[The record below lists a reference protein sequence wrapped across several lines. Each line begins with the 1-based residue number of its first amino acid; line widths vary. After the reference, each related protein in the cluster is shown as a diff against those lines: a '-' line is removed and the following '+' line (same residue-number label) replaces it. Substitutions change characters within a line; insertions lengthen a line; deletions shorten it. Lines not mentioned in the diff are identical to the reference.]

1 MHVHGIVPGYLFSE
15 IAFYLFIPL
24 HYNGYNLGNTGNFNL
39 EYHVHDMDVGFPFCC
54 QMFE

>member
-24 HYNGYNLGNTGNFNL
+24 HNNGYNLGNTGNFNL
-39 EYHVHDMDVGFPFCC
+39 EYPRA
-54 QMFE
+54 